1 VGTHGGEVES
11 PVLQSGFGSGVRQ
24 RKSFE
29 LGQQQQYN
37 SSKSERASESFH
49 ERPLKEAT
57 NEGPGLKGTP

>member
-1 VGTHGGEVES
+1 VGTHGGELES
-11 PVLQSGFGSGVRQ
+11 PVLQSGFGSGVLQ

-49 ERPLKEAT
+49 ERLLKEAA
-57 NEGPGLKGTP
+57 NEGPGRTGTP